1 MNTRSNED
9 KLSHKYARFVLKFRW
24 VIIMLLIASTVA
36 GALFVDQLDIRN
48 DPDTLLPP
56 TDRYVATNLYGEHT
70 FGMGNLMVWGMKLKD
85 GDIYQNGDPW
95 FINMVQQLHNDVTNL
110 KHSNTPNFIDIA
122 SSKVKYMGL
131 DDEGSLQFKR
141 MLPVQGIPTDDP
153 AQAKADLDFL
163 ENALHNHPA
172 MESMLVYYEDA
183 AGNKCDLLDVDGKL
197 TDASRAH
204 AHNDCSPKALFIIGD
219 YNDDVKADY
228 LPWIR
233 SVTELVDGY
242 RDIYGEKV
250 EFMTAG
256 EPYFLAYMLLD
267 LVNKAWLFIISLLI
281 VVGVLWYEFRT
292 WQGALLPLLGVG
304 MTIILTLGLMG
315 FTQFKLTTMMVLT
328 PMLLLAIGIGHSV
341 QITRRFMQELNSDV
355 KKTAERAAEVA
366 IGYTMVPAT
375 LSIITDMVGFFTL
388 SFVDI
393 SFYKAYAYFGM
404 FGMATLLLTTTTLIP
419 LLLVTF
425 TPKKS
430 GEVEDGRSW
439 EKNMGNSISRLLAGP
454 GKWIPV
460 ALVAGV
466 MVVSANYAQLGTG
479 IEGMMADDPTPEQMR
494 IQREWD
500 IMPGVEKGVNYSR
513 AAFKDHFMLGG
524 LFGEEDIMIGKE
536 DNRRQSNVAAIHEL
550 ERLGNIMPGVIS
562 VNIPIRPRTPILPEC
577 GADAYD
583 DEGERLIGPEICYDM
598 DEDPVQGIFN
608 DASVLAALNEME
620 EWMRGHKSIGYTG
633 SYVQFVKTVNMIM
646 ATPDGATPTDNLNLY
661 DIPTEK
667 HMTDEKNWY
676 AYKDD
681 EDPEYIPSP
690 DDLVQTY
697 NGLLEVNTSAGDL
710 DSFVNTETWDEGIV
724 MGFVNTMDPIATH
737 KVVEDIQAFLVEHEN
752 SPGFDKLII
761 GFRNG
766 DPIDLHVGTPG
777 EAGYRHVTQID
788 GDPAITAPAVG
799 GFLGATEATRVVAM
813 GEWLKSPLTTALAI
827 FIVAAL
833 MFKSLTVAGI
843 LVTMLFLTL
852 FSQYGVGGYMTE
864 IKEWSANLAFH
875 VQVALS
881 IAMGLG
887 VDYGIYMISR
897 LREEMKETGGNWSE
911 ALRNTLSTTGSAV
924 IVSVIVLLGS
934 FIPLMNTELA
944 NTWSVSLY
952 IGEALILDVITALT
966 ILPLLVFWLKPKFVF
981 GDQK

>member
-1 MNTRSNED
+1 MSNQ
-9 KLSHKYARFVLKFRW
+9 KQNKISQKYARFVLKFRW
-24 VIIMLLIASTVA
+24 PIIALLIVSTLA

-56 TDRYVATNLYGEHT
+56 TDRYVATNLYGEHA
-70 FGMGNLMVWGMKLKD
+70 FGMGNLMVWGMKVRE

-95 FINMVQQLHNDVTNL
+95 FINMVQQLHNDVTKLN
-110 KHSNTPNFIDIA
+110 HSNTPNFIDIA

-131 DDEGSLQFKR
+131 DDYGSLQFKR
-141 MLPVQGIPTDDP
+141 MLPVAGIPTDDP
-153 AQAKADLDFL
+153 EQAKADLQFL

-172 MESMLVYYEDA
+172 MESMLVYYEDSE
-183 AGNKCDLLDVDGKL
+183 GNKCDLLDSEGRL

-204 AHNDCSPKALFIIGD
+204 AHNDCMPKASFIIGD
-219 YNDDVKADY
+219 YSDDVKADY
-228 LPWIR
+228 LPWVR
-233 SVTELVDGY
+233 SVSELIEQY
-242 RDIYGEKV
+242 REVYGDRV
-250 EFMTAG
+250 EFLTAG

-267 LVNKAWLFIISLLI
+267 LVEKSWLFIVSLLI
-281 VVGVLWYEFRT
+281 VIAVLWYEFRN
-292 WQGALLPLLGVG
+292 WQGALLPLIGVG
-304 MTIILTLGLMG
+304 MTIIMTLGLMG

-341 QITRRFMQELNSDV
+341 QITRRFMQELHAPHCDDPR
-355 KKTAERAAEVA
+355 TAAEVA
-366 IGYTMVPAT
+366 IGHTIVPAT

-425 TPKKS
+425 TPKQKVS
-430 GEVEDGRSW
+430 ADGRAW
-439 EKNMGNSISRLLAGP
+439 EVTMGNRISALLAGP

-460 ALVAGV
+460 ALIAGV

-479 IEGMMADDPTPEQMR
+479 IEAMMADDPTPEQAR
-494 IQREWD
+494 IQKEWD
-500 IMPGVEKGVNYSR
+500 IMPGVEKGINYSR

-524 LFGEEDIMIGKE
+524 MFGEEDVIIGKE
-536 DNRRQSNVAAIHEL
+536 DNRRPSNVAAIHEL

-562 VNIPIRPRTPILPEC
+562 VNIPIRAKNPILPEC
-577 GADAYD
+577 SPDAYD
-583 DEGERLIGPEICYDM
+583 DEGERLQGPEICYDA

-608 DASVLAALNEME
+608 DASVLAALNRLE
-620 EWMRGHKSIGYTG
+620 EWMRGHPYIGYTG

-646 ATPDGATPTDNLNLY
+646 ATPDGGKPTDNLNLY
-661 DIPTEK
+661 DIPTVP
-667 HMTDEKNWY
+667 HMTNERNWY
-676 AYKDD
+676 AYQDL
-681 EDPEYIPSP
+681 EDPEYVPSS

-697 NGLLEVNTSAGDL
+697 NGLLEANTGPGDL

-737 KVVEDIQAFLVEHEN
+737 VVTEDIQKFLVAHEN
-752 SPGFDKLII
+752 DPGFDQVII

-766 DPIDLHVGTPG
+766 DEVDIHVGTPG
-777 EAGYRHVTQID
+777 EAGYRHVTRIE
-788 GDPAITAPAVG
+788 GDPAITEPAVG

-813 GEWLKSPLTTALAI
+813 NEWLKSPLTTALAI
-827 FIVAAL
+827 FLVAAL
-833 MFKSLTVAGI
+833 MFRSLSLAGI
-843 LVTMLFLTL
+843 LVTMLFITL
-852 FSQYGVGGYMTE
+852 FSQYGMGGYMTE

-897 LREEMKETGGNWSE
+897 LREEMRETGGNWGD

-924 IVSVIVLLGS
+924 IVSVVVLLGS

-966 ILPLLVFWLKPKFVF
+966 ILPLLVLWLKPRFIFKPN
-981 GDQK
+981 D

>member
-1 MNTRSNED
+1 
-9 KLSHKYARFVLKFRW
+9 
-24 VIIMLLIASTVA
+24 
-36 GALFVDQLDIRN
+36 
-48 DPDTLLPP
+48 
-56 TDRYVATNLYGEHT
+56 
-70 FGMGNLMVWGMKLKD
+70 
-85 GDIYQNGDPW
+85 
-95 FINMVQQLHNDVTNL
+95 
-110 KHSNTPNFIDIA
+110 
-122 SSKVKYMGL
+122 
-131 DDEGSLQFKR
+131 
-141 MLPVQGIPTDDP
+141 
-153 AQAKADLDFL
+153 
-163 ENALHNHPA
+163 
-172 MESMLVYYEDA
+172 
-183 AGNKCDLLDVDGKL
+183 
-197 TDASRAH
+197 
-204 AHNDCSPKALFIIGD
+204 
-219 YNDDVKADY
+219 KADY
-228 LPWIR
+228 LPWVR
-233 SVTELVDGY
+233 SVSALVDGY
-242 RDIYGEKV
+242 REQYGDRV

-267 LVNKAWLFIISLLI
+267 LVEKSWLFIISLLI
-281 VVGVLWYEFRT
+281 VIGVLWYEFRN
-292 WQGALLPLLGVG
+292 WQGALLPLIGVG
-304 MTIILTLGLMG
+304 MTIALTLGLMG

-341 QITRRFMQELNSDV
+341 QITRRFMQELHSPDC
-355 KKTAERAAEVA
+355 KDEKHAAEVA
-366 IGYTMVPAT
+366 IGHTIVPAT

-425 TPKKS
+425 TPRKEES
-430 GEVEDGRSW
+430 ASERTWEVTMGRR
-439 EKNMGNSISRLLAGP
+439 ISALLAGP
-454 GKWIPV
+454 GKWAPI
-460 ALVAGV
+460 AIVAGV

-479 IEGMMADDPTPEQMR
+479 IEAMMAENPTPEQSR

-524 LFGEEDIMIGKE
+524 LFGEEEVMIGKE
-536 DNRRQSNVAAIHEL
+536 DNRRPSNVAAIHEL

-562 VNIPIRPRTPILPEC
+562 VNIPIRAKSPILPEC
-577 GADAYD
+577 GPDAYNE
-583 DEGERLIGPEICYDM
+583 EGDRLQGAETCYDA

-608 DASVLAALNEME
+608 DASVLGALNELE
-620 EWMRGHKSIGYTG
+620 EWMRGHESIGYTG

-646 ATPDGATPTDNLNLY
+646 ATPDGGRPTDNLNLY

-667 HMTDEKNWY
+667 HMLDTGNWY
-676 AYKDD
+676 AYKDE
-681 EDPEYIPSP
+681 EDPEYVPSA

-697 NGLLEVNTSAGDL
+697 NGLLEANTSPGDL

-737 KVVEDIQAFLVEHEN
+737 KVTEDLQNFLVEHE
-752 SPGFDKLII
+752 SQPGFNKLKI
-761 GFRNG
+761 GFHNG
-766 DPIDLHVGTPG
+766 EAVDIHVGTPG
-777 EAGYRHVTQID
+777 EAGYRHVSQID
-788 GDPAITAPAVG
+788 GDPSITEPGVG

-813 GEWLKSPLTTALAI
+813 SEWLKSPLTTALAI
-827 FIVAAL
+827 FLVTAL
-833 MFKSLTVAGI
+833 MFRSLSVAAI
-843 LVTMLFLTL
+843 LVVMLFLTL

-887 VDYGIYMISR
+887 VDYGIYMVSR
-897 LREEMKETGGNWSE
+897 LREEMRATGGNWTES
-911 ALRNTLSTTGSAV
+911 LQNTLSTTGSAV

-934 FIPLMNTELA
+934 FVPLMNTELA

-966 ILPLLVFWLKPKFVF
+966 ILPLLVLWLKPRFVF
-981 GDQK
+981 KPND

>member
-1 MNTRSNED
+1 MNSQND
-9 KLSHKYARFVLKFRW
+9 QNKISQQYARFVLKFRW
-24 VIIMLLIASTVA
+24 PIIVLLIASTLV

-70 FGMGNLMVWGMKLKD
+70 FGMGNLMVWGMKVKE

-95 FINMVQQLHNDVTNL
+95 FINMVQDLHNDVTSL

-131 DDEGSLQFKR
+131 DEEGSLQFKR
-141 MLPVQGIPTDDP
+141 MLPVEGIPTDNP
-153 AQAKADLDFL
+153 EQAKADLQFL
-163 ENALHNHPA
+163 EDALHNHPA

-183 AGNKCDLLDVDGKL
+183 NGNKCDLIDSEGRL
-197 TDASRAH
+197 TDATRAH
-204 AHNDCSPKALFIIGD
+204 AHNNCMPKASFIIGD

-228 LPWIR
+228 LPWVR
-233 SVTELVDGY
+233 SVSELVEQY
-242 RDIYGEKV
+242 RDQYGDRV
-250 EFMTAG
+250 EFLTAG

-267 LVNKAWLFIISLLI
+267 LVEKSWLFIISLLI
-281 VVGVLWYEFRT
+281 VIAVLWYEFRS
-292 WQGALLPLLGVG
+292 WQGALLPLIGVG

-341 QITRRFMQELNSDV
+341 QITRRFMQELHAPRCDSP
-355 KKTAERAAEVA
+355 EEAAEVA
-366 IGYTMVPAT
+366 IGHTIVPAT

-419 LLLVTF
+419 LLLITF
-425 TPKKS
+425 TPD
-430 GEVEDGRSW
+430 EACAEEREWELTLGRRLSA
-439 EKNMGNSISRLLAGP
+439 LLAGP
-454 GKWIPV
+454 AKWIPV
-460 ALVAGV
+460 ALIAVV

-479 IEGMMADDPTPEQMR
+479 IEAMMADNPTPEQAR
-494 IQREWD
+494 IQKEWD
-500 IMPGVEKGVNYSR
+500 IMPGVEKGINYSR
-513 AAFKDHFMLGG
+513 AAFKDNFMLGD
-524 LFGEEDIMIGKE
+524 LFGEKSVEIDG
-536 DNRRQSNVAAIHEL
+536 RPSNVAAIHEL

-562 VNIPIRPRTPILPEC
+562 VNIPVRAKQPILPEC
-577 GADAYD
+577 GVDAYND
-583 DEGERLIGPEICYDM
+583 DGDRLQGPEVCYDA
-598 DEDPVQGIFN
+598 DDDPVQGIFN
-608 DASVLAALNEME
+608 DASVLAALNELE
-620 EWMRGHKSIGYTG
+620 EWMRGHEYIGYTG
-633 SYVQFVKTVNMIM
+633 SYVQFAKTVNMIM
-646 ATPDGATPTDNLNLY
+646 ATPDGGRPTDNLNLY
-661 DIPTEK
+661 DIPTVK

-676 AYKDD
+676 AYRDE

-690 DDLVQTY
+690 DDMVQTY
-697 NGLLEVNTSAGDL
+697 NGLLQANTGAGDL

-737 KVVEDIQAFLVEHEN
+737 IVTEDIQQFLVEHEN
-752 SPGFDKLII
+752 DPGFDKLKI

-766 DPIDLHVGTPG
+766 DAVDIHVGTPG
-777 EAGYRHVTQID
+777 EAGYRHVSRIE
-788 GDPAITAPAVG
+788 GDPSITEPAVG

-813 GEWLKSPLTTALAI
+813 NEWLKSPLTTALAI
-827 FIVAAL
+827 FLVAAL
-833 MFKSLTVAGI
+833 MFRSFSVAGI
-843 LVTMLFLTL
+843 LVVMLFVTL
-852 FSQYGVGGYMTE
+852 FSQYGLGGYMTE

-887 VDYGIYMISR
+887 VDYGIYMVSR
-897 LREEMKETGGNWSE
+897 LREEMRATGGNWAQS
-911 ALRNTLSTTGSAV
+911 LQNTLSTTGSAI
-924 IVSVIVLLGS
+924 IVSVVVLLGS

-952 IGEALILDVITALT
+952 ISEALILDVITALT
-966 ILPLLVFWLKPKFVF
+966 ILPLLVLWLKPRFVF
-981 GDQK
+981 KPN

>member
-1 MNTRSNED
+1 MSN
-9 KLSHKYARFVLKFRW
+9 KQSKISQQYAKFVLKFRW
-24 VIIMLLIASTVA
+24 PIILLLIASTLV

-70 FGMGNLMVWGMKLKD
+70 YGMGNLMVWGMKVKE

-95 FINMVQQLHNDVTNL
+95 FINMVQDLHNAVTELDHANV
-110 KHSNTPNFIDIA
+110 PNFIDIV

-131 DDEGSLQFKR
+131 DEEGSLQFKR
-141 MLPVQGIPTDDP
+141 MLPVEGIPTDNP
-153 AQAKADLDFL
+153 EQAKADLKFL
-163 ENALHNHPA
+163 EDALHNHPA

-183 AGNKCDLLDVDGKL
+183 NGNKCDLLDAEGKL
-197 TDASRAH
+197 TNETRAY
-204 AHNDCSPKALFIIGD
+204 AHNNCQAKASFIIGD
-219 YNDDVKADY
+219 YNDNVKADY
-228 LPWIR
+228 LPWVR
-233 SVTELVDGY
+233 SVTALVDQY
-242 RDIYGEKV
+242 REQYGDRV
-250 EFMTAG
+250 EFLTAG
-256 EPYFLAYMLLD
+256 EPYFLAYMLKD
-267 LVNKAWLFIISLLI
+267 LVDKSWLFGISLLI
-281 VVGVLWYEFRT
+281 VIAVLWYEFRS
-292 WQGALLPLLGVG
+292 WQGAILPLVGVG

-341 QITRRFMQELNSDV
+341 QIMRRYMQELHAPRCD
-355 KKTAERAAEVA
+355 TPEEAAEVA
-366 IGYTMVPAT
+366 IGHTIVPAT

-419 LLLVTF
+419 LLLITF
-425 TPKKS
+425 TPKQDEC
-430 GEVEDGRSW
+430 GDERAWELTMGR
-439 EKNMGNSISRLLAGP
+439 RLAAMLAGP

-460 ALVAGV
+460 ALIAGV
-466 MVVSANYAQLGTG
+466 MVVSAQYAKLGEG
-479 IEGMMADDPTPEQMR
+479 IEAMGATHPTAEQAR
-494 IQREWD
+494 IQKEEDW
-500 IMPGVEKGVNYSR
+500 MPGVEKGINYSR
-513 AAFKDHFMLGG
+513 AAFKDHFMLGS
-524 LFGEEDIMIGKE
+524 LMGEEEVMVDGKP
-536 DNRRQSNVAAIHEL
+536 SNVAAIHEL

-562 VNIPIRPRTPILPEC
+562 VNIPVRAKKPMLPEC
-577 GADAYD
+577 GADAYND
-583 DEGERLIGPEICYDM
+583 DGDRLQGPEICYDA

-608 DASVLAALNEME
+608 DASVLAALNELE
-620 EWMRGHKSIGYTG
+620 EWMRGHQYIGYTG

-646 ATPDGATPTDNLNLY
+646 ATPDGGKPTDNLNLY
-661 DIPTEK
+661 DIPTER
-667 HMTDEKNWY
+667 HMTDPNNWY
-676 AYKDD
+676 AYKDE

-690 DDLVQTY
+690 DDMVQTY
-697 NGLLEVNTSAGDL
+697 NGLLEANTGAGDL

-737 KVVEDIQAFLVEHEN
+737 KVTEDIQKFLVAHEN
-752 SPGFDKLII
+752 DPGFDKVMI

-766 DPIDLHVGTPG
+766 DQVDLHVGKPG
-777 EAGYRHVTQID
+777 EAGYRHITRIE
-788 GDPAITAPAVG
+788 GDPAITEPAVG

-813 GEWLKSPLTTALAI
+813 NEWLKSPLTTALAI
-827 FIVAAL
+827 FLIAAL
-833 MFKSLTVAGI
+833 MFRSLSIAGI
-843 LVTMLFLTL
+843 LVTMLFVTL
-852 FSQYGVGGYMTE
+852 FSQYGMGGYMTE

-887 VDYGIYMISR
+887 IDYGIYMISR
-897 LREEMKETGGNWSE
+897 LREEMRATGGEWE
-911 ALRNTLSTTGSAV
+911 DALRNTLSTTGSAV
-924 IVSVIVLLGS
+924 IVSVVVLLGS

-966 ILPLLVFWLKPKFVF
+966 ILPLLVLWLKPRFVF
-981 GDQK
+981 RPGK